1 MRPWTGCV
9 ASRVV
14 FPPGQPARFGNF
26 EARKLVIS
34 CTAAV
39 NRQARQNAP
48 GGPYSTGRLKASI
61 NWSLT
66 RNNPGLGVTATSGSD
81 LIYANSVH
89 GGQPARRIVPVRATY
104 LRFYWRK
111 VGRRV
116 RFLSVNHPGTKAQP
130 YLTDALKTIAPRYGF
145 KVSVISTINYS

>member
-1 MRPWTGCV
+1 M
-9 ASRVV
+9 ARVV
-14 FPPGQPARFGNF
+14 FPTGQPARFGNF
-26 EARKLVIS
+26 LARRLVVS

-61 NWSLT
+61 NWSIT
-66 RNNPGLGVTATSGSD
+66 RNIPGQSVMGVSGSE

-89 GGQPARRIVPVRATY
+89 GGQPARTIVPVRARL

-111 VGRRV
+111 LGRRV
-116 RFLSVNHPGTKAQP
+116 ALKRVSHPGTEAQP
-130 YLTDALKTIAPRYGF
+130 YLTDALKTVAPRYGF
-145 KVSVISTINYS
+145 RVSIVRSVA